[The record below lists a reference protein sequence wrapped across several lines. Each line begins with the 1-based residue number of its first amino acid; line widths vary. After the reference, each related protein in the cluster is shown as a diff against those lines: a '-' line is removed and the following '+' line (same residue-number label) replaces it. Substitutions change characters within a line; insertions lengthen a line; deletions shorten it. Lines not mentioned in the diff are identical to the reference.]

1 MENQPQ
7 QKVVHPPIVQQISIP
22 NHYFNGIEIGTSLS
36 DMNALLI
43 LDGQPQARLSMSY
56 TMAKT
61 VAEALNLAVDEFEK
75 ATDHQIMTMSEVK
88 AGMDKA
94 LKNAK

>member
-1 MENQPQ
+1 MDNQPE
-7 QKVVHPPIVQQISIP
+7 QKIVSSSIVQQISIP

-61 VAEALNLAVDEFEK
+61 FAEALSNAVSQFEN
-75 ATDHQIMTMSEVK
+75 ATNHEIMTMSQVK
-88 AGMDKA
+88 AGIDKA
-94 LKNAK
+94 LRNEK

>member
-7 QKVVHPPIVQQISIP
+7 QKVAQQQIIQQISIP
-22 NHYFNGIEIGTSLS
+22 NHYFNGIEIATSLS
-36 DMNALLI
+36 DMSALLI

-61 VAEALNLAVDEFEK
+61 IAEGLNLAINEFEK
-75 ATDHQIMTMSEVK
+75 ATNHQIMTMSEVK
-88 AGMDKA
+88 KGMEKA
-94 LKNAK
+94 TKND